1 MHFTERE
8 YHAVMTD
15 ERRLDEGINYLDE
28 ARRNGIESGKILG
41 RAEAFLEAAQ
51 LVDESSSEV
60 IKLMVQ
66 RKLVDAALALNRLS
80 LNILSKS

>member
-1 MHFTERE
+1 
-8 YHAVMTD
+8 MTD